1 MLLSILLCLNMR
13 KFKFINPPW
22 IQNQQLIFLLVLNY
36 LRADRQIDRQT
47 RCLKGDHSQKVMQRV
62 EVQSQRKKSM
72 RCRLHVKKYGK
83 IDLKHLLQFPDQPS
97 PILGSTENTTFVH
110 LPKKSKYLK
119 ADFFVISS
127 NIVLASEWTTSWN
140 QFVL

>member
-1 MLLSILLCLNMR
+1 
-13 KFKFINPPW
+13 
-22 IQNQQLIFLLVLNY
+22 
-36 LRADRQIDRQT
+36 
-47 RCLKGDHSQKVMQRV
+47 MQRV
-62 EVQSQRKKSM
+62 EVQSQRKKACGAGCMS
-72 RCRLHVKKYGK
+72 KKNNGK

-97 PILGSTENTTFVH
+97 HILGSTKNTTFVH

-127 NIVLASEWTTSWN
+127 NIVLASEWTTSRN